1 MMYEDFFAERM
12 ASLRMKRSVSARE
25 MSLSIGQNE
34 SYINRIENKQT
45 FPSMQAFFYICEYF
59 QITPKD
65 FFDPG
70 NPNPTRIN
78 DIINILYA
86 LDDEQLEIIF
96 NVAKELSHKREET
109 INKPIPPWTKSA
121 RPIGT

>member
-1 MMYEDFFAERM
+1 MYEDFFADRM

-25 MSLSIGQNE
+25 MSLTIGQNE

-59 QITPKD
+59 QITPKG
-65 FFDPG
+65 FFNSD
-70 NPNPTRIN
+70 NPNPAKIN
-78 DIINILYA
+78 DIINILYT

-96 NVAKELSHKREET
+96 NVAKGLSHGKEEHV
-109 INKPIPPWTKSA
+109 K
-121 RPIGT
+121 

>member
-1 MMYEDFFAERM
+1 MYEDFFADRM

-25 MSLSIGQNE
+25 MSLTIGQNE
-34 SYINRIENKQT
+34 SYINRNENKQT

-65 FFDPG
+65 FFNSD
-70 NPNPTRIN
+70 NPNPAKIN
-78 DIINILYA
+78 DIINILYT

-96 NVAKELSHKREET
+96 NVAKGLSHGKEEHV
-109 INKPIPPWTKSA
+109 K
-121 RPIGT
+121 

>member
-1 MMYEDFFAERM
+1 MYEDFFADRM

-25 MSLSIGQNE
+25 MSLTIGQNE

-45 FPSMQAFFYICEYF
+45 FPSMQAFFYICVYF

-65 FFDPG
+65 FFNSD
-70 NPNPTRIN
+70 NPNPAKIN
-78 DIINILYA
+78 DIINILYT

-96 NVAKELSHKREET
+96 NVAKGLSHGKEEHV
-109 INKPIPPWTKSA
+109 K
-121 RPIGT
+121 

>member
-1 MMYEDFFAERM
+1 MYEDFFADRM

-25 MSLSIGQNE
+25 MSLTIGQNE

-45 FPSMQAFFYICEYF
+45 FQSMQAYFYICEYF

-65 FFDPG
+65 FFNSD
-70 NPNPTRIN
+70 NPNPAKIN
-78 DIINILYA
+78 DIINILYT

-96 NVAKELSHKREET
+96 NVAKGLSHGKEEHV
-109 INKPIPPWTKSA
+109 K
-121 RPIGT
+121 

>member
-1 MMYEDFFAERM
+1 MKMMYEDFFADRM

-25 MSLSIGQNE
+25 MSLTIGQNE

-65 FFDPG
+65 FFNSD
-70 NPNPTRIN
+70 NPNPAKIN
-78 DIINILYA
+78 DIINILYT

-96 NVAKELSHKREET
+96 NVAKGLSHGKEEHV
-109 INKPIPPWTKSA
+109 K
-121 RPIGT
+121 

>member
-1 MMYEDFFAERM
+1 MYEDFFADRM

-25 MSLSIGQNE
+25 MSLTIGQNE

-59 QITPKD
+59 KITPKD
-65 FFDPG
+65 FFNSD
-70 NPNPTRIN
+70 NPSPAKIN
-78 DIINILYA
+78 DIINILYT

-96 NVAKELSHKREET
+96 NVAKGLSHGKEEHV
-109 INKPIPPWTKSA
+109 K
-121 RPIGT
+121 

>member
-1 MMYEDFFAERM
+1 MYEDFFADRM

-25 MSLSIGQNE
+25 MSLTIGQNE

-45 FPSMQAFFYICEYF
+45 IQSMQAFFYICEYF

-65 FFDPG
+65 FFNSD
-70 NPNPTRIN
+70 NPNPAKIN
-78 DIINILYA
+78 DIINILYT

-96 NVAKELSHKREET
+96 NVAKGLSHGKEEHV
-109 INKPIPPWTKSA
+109 K
-121 RPIGT
+121 